1 MYDALERS
9 VRGLKDGP
17 TRSRAARRPP
27 TRSRVPWTRQ
37 TSPLSGRNQPSM
49 FRIPLAPPRT
59 AGAWSSAP
67 GGESGRTLREEQER
81 KATIIK
87 RRTRSSSTGA
97 VFLSSPLDVCPGSV
111 ATTAAA
117 AAWLLG
123 QTLTRRWWLRIFFRG
138 AHRRRL
144 HMLVLTVRWPLMSGE
159 SWVPAPTRPDGLSV
173 CFLLCDSPRTIG
185 SCCPTSSRFCHYV
198 TMLEQATPL
207 GNKRNDRV
215 N

>member
-1 MYDALERS
+1 MYDAPERS

-67 GGESGRTLREEQER
+67 GGESGRTLREEQQR

-97 VFLSSPLDVCPGSV
+97 VVLSSPLDVCPGS
-111 ATTAAA
+111 AAAAA
-117 AAWLLG
+117 AAWLLANKHLHVAG
-123 QTLTRRWWLRIFFRG
+123 GSAFF
-138 AHRRRL
+138 
-144 HMLVLTVRWPLMSGE
+144 
-159 SWVPAPTRPDGLSV
+159 SV
-173 CFLLCDSPRTIG
+173 VHIVAVFTCWS
-185 SCCPTSSRFCHYV
+185 
-198 TMLEQATPL
+198 
-207 GNKRNDRV
+207 
-215 N
+215 